1 MLQASWDLRPFPEL
15 DEWSLGLRLGT
26 LSHHFASATIVLTE
40 AVTPPPTSTST
51 M

>member
-1 MLQASWDLRPFPEL
+1 MS
-15 DEWSLGLRLGT
+15 SGT
-26 LSHHFASATIVLTE
+26 IRAGRGSALFAPYSFASATIVLTE